1 MRVTYDSE
9 GDILSLL
16 LREGQIVRAEDHG
29 LIIVNY
35 GGDGGVVEIEVM
47 RASEFL
53 GSLTST
59 LMKAGGKRVEVPSL
73 DFTSPTIERRAS

>member
-16 LREGQIVRAEDHG
+16 LREGQIVRAEDYG

-35 GGDGGVVEIEVM
+35 SGDGEVVEIEVM
-47 RASEFL
+47 KVSEFL
-53 GSLTST
+53 ATLTST
-59 LMKAGGKRVEVPSL
+59 LMKAGEKRVEVPCQDLSSA
-73 DFTSPTIERRAS
+73 TVERRAP

>member
-1 MRVTYDSE
+1 LRATYDPE
-9 GDILSLL
+9 GDVLSLL

-53 GSLTST
+53 GSH
-59 LMKAGGKRVEVPSL
+59 APSA
-73 DFTSPTIERRAS
+73 DPHIHPFRRAEGEMRKPRN

>member
-35 GGDGGVVEIEVM
+35 GGDGEVVEIEVM
-47 RASEFL
+47 KASEFL
-53 GSLTST
+53 GTLTST
-59 LMKAGGKRVEVPSL
+59 LMKAGGKRVEVPCQDL
-73 DFTSPTIERRAS
+73 TSPAIER